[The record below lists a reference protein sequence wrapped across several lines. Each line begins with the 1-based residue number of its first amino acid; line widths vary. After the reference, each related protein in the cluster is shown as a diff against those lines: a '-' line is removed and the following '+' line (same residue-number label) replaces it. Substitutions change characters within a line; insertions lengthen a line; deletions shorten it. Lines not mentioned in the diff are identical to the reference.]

1 VYNNNYFPTSGIQVS
16 IQKISKYAKHFDL
29 LVIHDADAVIPFKEN
44 AQSIFRTCE
53 FRSIDNLEEG
63 EEFNVHLVIVCG
75 PFVFLKNPHLKTFL
89 NQIQTLESVIF
100 SPDFSTSNVL
110 RIALSFRS
118 LNTYLIPQNEEEFS
132 NVLMGVF
139 ATLVKKHNELILANY
154 DRLISEFSN
163 NLFWVHKGGKTVY
176 ANDTLKRKF
185 GVKNVA
191 ELDILFEDKELLDV
205 IHTSGISQKIISKKE
220 ISGESKDYFVT
231 QQPLKDG
238 ESLITLIPMNTSL
251 VKHDKQLRNRMSFI
265 ELLKDAFVIHKREN
279 EPIPVIVM
287 YIENSDKI
295 IEMRGEDVYNDV
307 CKEILKL
314 VHSNFD
320 LDVEVAQ
327 WHKNIY
333 TILATNI
340 SLNDLKRRLERF
352 HQNLGIEVS
361 VEGISPVMDSFII
374 DMKGVELNK
383 AIGIIDHINQKQLL
397 SRDLEHL
404 VHYEISLKPQEV
416 DDEQQAIYYLE
427 KMIMT
432 NTSVKLLN
440 FYKGI
445 RISTAAK
452 LVKISDEM
460 VYVSI
465 EKIQGYAMKLEQNVV
480 IQGANIPYDIMAN
493 VKIVDIPKKIAVLS
507 KFEPLEA
514 SGNNRQ
520 YIRIQS
526 DHRMH
531 VTMTSGKSV
540 MSGTILDISIKSIAC
555 KFSVSKVPIS
565 LASQISLHFNLPL
578 ERFDGGMVT
587 MMVLGKVQYIQ
598 EGDEFTKV
606 VVELHLAEPYES
618 YLIEYIYARQQ
629 ALVNEIKTI
638 ANKL

>member
-1 VYNNNYFPTSGIQVS
+1 VS

-29 LVIHDADAVIPFKEN
+29 LIIHENGSLIPFQEP
-44 AQSIFRTCE
+44 AESVFRTCE
-53 FRSIDNLEEG
+53 SHSLESIDEKAT
-63 EEFNVHLVIVCG
+63 FNVHLLIVCG
-75 PFVFLKNPHLKTFL
+75 SFEFLKKPELRSLFSR
-89 NQIQTLESVIF
+89 IQTLESIIF
-100 SPDFSTSNVL
+100 TPDFTNINVL
-110 RIALSFRS
+110 RVALSFRS
-118 LNTYLIPQNEEEFS
+118 LNAYNTPQNEDEFS
-132 NVLMGVF
+132 NIMMNVF
-139 ATLVKKHNELILANY
+139 SSLVKKHNELIISNY
-154 DRLISEFSN
+154 DRTISEFSN
-163 NLFWVHKGGKTVY
+163 NLFWIHKNGKTVY
-176 ANDTLKRKF
+176 ANATLKRNF
-185 GVKNVA
+185 GIKNLA
-191 ELDILFEDKELLDV
+191 DLDAYFEDKEILNLIRTV
-205 IHTSGISQKIISKKE
+205 GISQKLITKKD
-220 ISGESKDYFVT
+220 SFGEAKEYFVT
-231 QQPLKDG
+231 HQPLKEG
-238 ESLITLIPMNTSL
+238 ESLISMIPLSGAL
-251 VKHDKQLRNRMSFI
+251 VQQEKQLHNRMSFI

-287 YIENSDKI
+287 YIENSEKI
-295 IEMRGEDVYNDV
+295 IEMRGEDIYNDV

-314 VHSNFD
+314 VQSNFNF
-320 LDVEVAQ
+320 DVEVAQ
-327 WHKNIY
+327 WHKDIY
-333 TILATNI
+333 TILATTV
-340 SLNDLKRRLERF
+340 SLDKLKRHLERF
-352 HQNLGIEVS
+352 HQNLGIEIS
-361 VEGISPVMDSFII
+361 VEGASPVMDSFII

-404 VHYEISLKPQEV
+404 FHYEISLKPQEV

-452 LVKISDEM
+452 LVKISDEL
-460 VYVSI
+460 VYISI

-480 IQGANIPYDIMAN
+480 IQAPNIPYDIMAN
-493 VKIVDIPKKIAVLS
+493 VKIVDVPKKIAVLS
-507 KFEPLEA
+507 NFEPLEA

-531 VTMTSGKSV
+531 VTITSGRSV
-540 MSGTILDISIKSIAC
+540 MSGAILDVSIKSIAC
-555 KFSVSKVPIS
+555 KLSVSKVS
-565 LASQISLHFNLPL
+565 LALNTQVTLQFNLPL
-578 ERFDGGMVT
+578 ERYDGGMVS
-587 MMVLGKVQYIQ
+587 MSVSGKVQYLQ

-606 VVELHLAEPYES
+606 VVELQLVEPYES